1 MVHNAN
7 LRNKCRGPVCS
18 TSTTAGQLYLNAEL
32 CTQYKRNEKHKVKL
46 KKKIKT
52 CSVISLPLTNPFG
65 LSLSVCLSL
74 LFYSGTTS
82 HIPCKK
88 RLTWLGSME
97 QMVMSD
103 ALSAAQMLSL
113 ILVCTDKDE
122 DRLGQGRGNYILSWL
137 SWGVQHIIR
146 LQISYYNSFW
156 RTVLANVAAGQGVYP
171 AKLASTVSGVN
182 PQVCISLPELKAKK
196 DCC

>member
-1 MVHNAN
+1 M
-7 LRNKCRGPVCS
+7 
-18 TSTTAGQLYLNAEL
+18 
-32 CTQYKRNEKHKVKL
+32 KL

-52 CSVISLPLTNPFG
+52 CSVISSPLTNPFG
-65 LSLSVCLSL
+65 LSLSVCLS
-74 LFYSGTTS
+74 YSTVLPHHTY
-82 HIPCKK
+82 PVKK

-103 ALSAAQMLSL
+103 ALSAAQMVSL

-171 AKLASTVSGVN
+171 AKLASTMSGVN